1 MSQELDTG
9 DSGAGTARTMV
20 TIVAT
25 LTGVSAMFVAAR
37 LFVRIKLRSL
47 GLDDYLIVLAMIC
60 AFVNLGISSAA
71 AASGSGR
78 HFDTLSLED
87 KQNVIKY
94 TMAAFCPGVLS
105 FAIPKLAVVALLTKL
120 LNPSPAHR
128 ILLWCSTSVTAIVI
142 FGCVIILYAQCTPSR
157 SQWDFSVEGE
167 CWSPW
172 TLVNYSIFAGALSAF
187 MDLYLAIYP
196 AVILAQLQMNVK
208 KKAALGVALGIG
220 SVSCVVAAYKCTQLP
235 SLASDDFSYNTA
247 NLVIWTCVEGSTII
261 IASCIPILQPLVK
274 VIFDKNAF
282 SSARRGA
289 SSNNRTPYSKPTHGS
304 KMELSSELVKSG
316 KAYSRAKI
324 GVSCP
329 TELDSQEHILRNDDK
344 SAGHSAVQSNHTRSG
359 EHPHI
364 TRVDEI
370 TVSYSSSNDEAGKGE
385 GSKRW

>member
-1 MSQELDTG
+1 
-9 DSGAGTARTMV
+9 MV
-20 TIVAT
+20 AIVAT

-78 HFDTLSLED
+78 HFNTLSFEE

-128 ILLWCSTSVTAIVI
+128 IFLWCSTSVTAIVI

-172 TLVNYSIFAGALSAF
+172 TLVNYSIFAGSLSAF
-187 MDLYLAIYP
+187 MDLYLAVYP
-196 AVILAQLQMNVK
+196 AVILAQLQMNMK
-208 KKAALGVALGIG
+208 KKTALGIALGIG

-274 VIFDKNAF
+274 VILDKNAF
-282 SSARRGA
+282 SSARR
-289 SSNNRTPYSKPTHGS
+289 SSNRTPYTKPTHGS
-304 KMELSSELVKSG
+304 NMELSNDLVKSG

-324 GVSCP
+324 GVSCA
-329 TELDSQEHILRNDDK
+329 TELDSQEHILQDNK
-344 SAGHSAVQSNHTRSG
+344 STGQSASGQSNHSHTS
-359 EHPHI
+359 EQPQI

-370 TVSYSSSNDEAGKGE
+370 TVSFSSSNDEAGKGE